1 MKKLTKKD
9 RKSSS
14 KEDSQKKTWFI
25 LFRYLIL
32 LILALSLAL
41 FYKILTPLTIYST
54 AGLLKIFYQVSVSGD
69 IISVSNIFIQIIPA
83 CVAGSAYLLLLIL
96 NLLTPM
102 KLKQRIYTILF
113 SIIILFILNIL
124 RIFFLTILLV
134 NDFEFFDFTHKLFWY
149 VLSTIFVVGIWFLT
163 AYLFKIKKIPI
174 YSDFKYLIKEIKRG
188 KK

>member
-1 MKKLTKKD
+1 MKNKDKKII
-9 RKSSS
+9 
-14 KEDSQKKTWFI
+14 FI
-25 LFRYLIL
+25 VIRYLVL
-32 LILALSLAL
+32 LVLALSLAF

-54 AGLLKIFYQVSVSGD
+54 AGLLKILYQVSVSGD

-96 NLLTPM
+96 NLLTSM
-102 KLKQRIYTILF
+102 RLKQRIYSILF
-113 SIIILFILNIL
+113 SIVLLFVLNVL

-134 NDFEFFDFTHKLFWY
+134 NDFKFFDFTHKLFWY

-163 AYLFKIKKIPI
+163 IKLFKIKKIPA
-174 YSDFKYLIKEIKRG
+174 YSDMKFLIKEIKRG